1 MKLSNYFYIGIVL
14 LLTSCGQ
21 KKNNNTIANQQ
32 LEQLKK
38 TAYDYL
44 KADKADLFIKTN
56 QHYKNL
62 AILKTDSLYIAD
74 ADWNFA
80 LYYDGIEKNDSAY
93 YYYHRSASIYS
104 DLNEKLLEARQLY
117 NKANMQKRFHDLT
130 GAEIN
135 IYKAL
140 SLLATTDY
148 KQRILN
154 RNLLGIIYMQI
165 NDKDE
170 AVEQFNHAISIIKES
185 GENKELLKTIY
196 NNLAILYQKG
206 KNYDRAIDYFKLALQ
221 EVTYEDK
228 ESYSRY
234 VTNLYFTQFLRN
246 GYSKGVENEL
256 INALNIRED
265 EGLKTNITDS
275 YLKLSSL
282 YLKKPDSVQ
291 ALVYAKKALRS
302 AKEIN
307 YFELELES
315 YELLSKLDTSN
326 DSYYFESYKSLKDS
340 LEIVDRSIRNK
351 FTRIEYETEQIK
363 ERADK
368 LLVTNKY
375 LTTSIFLFVLTFAL
389 VFYILLQRNKQK
401 QLELTNQ
408 IELDKIEMYKLSVK
422 SREKIEEGVSKER
435 RRISMELHDG
445 VLSSLA
451 SIRVSIAVLLKKIKK
466 FGVQELIN
474 FNYEKEINKLENE
487 IRSLSHDLHNQS
499 IEMVDFL
506 ELLKDNIKSTKT
518 LKVTIKQ
525 DKIIHWDSVE
535 DFLKSNI
542 LRIVQETYKNTLKH
556 SKATNFSVLF
566 SLNDSRLTLKI
577 SDNGKGFNINQKN
590 KGIGLSN
597 IKSRVKEFLKG
608 TLEINTTT
616 DGTVFT
622 ITIPN
627 IYDK

>member
-1 MKLSNYFYIGIVL
+1 
-14 LLTSCGQ
+14 
-21 KKNNNTIANQQ
+21 
-32 LEQLKK
+32 
-38 TAYDYL
+38 
-44 KADKADLFIKTN
+44 
-56 QHYKNL
+56 
-62 AILKTDSLYIAD
+62 
-74 ADWNFA
+74 
-80 LYYDGIEKNDSAY
+80 
-93 YYYHRSASIYS
+93 
-104 DLNEKLLEARQLY
+104 
-117 NKANMQKRFHDLT
+117 MQKRFHDLT
-130 GAEIN
+130 GAEVN
-135 IYKAL
+135 VYKSL
-140 SLLATTDY
+140 NLLATTDY

-291 ALVYAKKALRS
+291 ALVFAKKALRS

-518 LKVTIKQ
+518 LKVVIKQ

>member
-1 MKLSNYFYIGIVL
+1 MKSTNYLFIGIVL
-14 LLTSCGQ
+14 LLISCSP
-21 KKNNNTIANQQ
+21 KTKTEAIPDAQ
-32 LEQLKK
+32 LEQLKNS
-38 TAYDYL
+38 AYKHLQAGEDYL
-44 KADKADLFIKTN
+44 FININKN
-56 QHYKNL
+56 YKNL
-62 AILKTDSLYIAD
+62 AILKTDSLSIAD
-74 ADWNFA
+74 ADWNYA
-80 LYYDGIEKNDSAY
+80 IYYNKIEQNDSAY
-93 YYYHRSASIYS
+93 YYYHRSATIYS
-104 DLNEKLLEARQLY
+104 DLNEKLLEAKQLY

-130 GAEIN
+130 GAEVN
-135 IYKAL
+135 IYKSL

-154 RNLLGIIYMQI
+154 RNILGVIYMQI

-291 ALVYAKKALRS
+291 ALVFAKKALRS

-518 LKVTIKQ
+518 LKVVIKQ

-608 TLEINTTT
+608 TLVINTTT